1 MHDHPAVV
9 IGSAVP
15 SLGAGGILQAVLG
28 LIVVIAIVFGCGWL
42 ARRFGLQPS
51 MSGRKGGTVKVV
63 GSASVG
69 TRERVVVVEIADTW
83 LVLGVAAGSVRR
95 LHTLPVP
102 TENTTEETPVESEA
116 NPSFQTAFARQLR
129 ARFRGQRDDA

>member
-1 MHDHPAVV
+1 VHDHPAAVV

-51 MSGRKGGTVKVV
+51 MSGRKGGTIKIV

-69 TRERVVVVEIADTW
+69 SRERVVVVEIADTW

-95 LHTLPVP
+95 LHTLPAQ
-102 TENTTEETPVESEA
+102 TEDAPAETEA

-129 ARFRGQRDDA
+129 ARFRGQRDDS

>member
-15 SLGAGGILQAVLG
+15 SLGMGSMLQAVLG
-28 LIVVIAIVFGCGWL
+28 LIIVIAIVFGCGWL

-51 MSGRKGGTVKVV
+51 RQGGMVKVI

-95 LHTLPVP
+95 LHTLAAQ
-102 TENTTEETPVESEA
+102 TEETPAESEA

-129 ARFRGQRDDA
+129 ARFRGQRADS

>member
-9 IGSAVP
+9 IGSSVP

-28 LIVVIAIVFGCGWL
+28 LIVVIAIVFGCSWL
-42 ARRFGLQPS
+42 ARRFGLQPAL
-51 MSGRKGGTVKVV
+51 SGRKGGTVKVV

-83 LVLGVAAGSVRR
+83 LVLGVATGSVRR
-95 LHTLPVP
+95 LHTLPAP
-102 TENTTEETPVESEA
+102 AGDAPVENEPH
-116 NPSFQTAFARQLR
+116 PSFQTAFARQLR
-129 ARFRGQRDDA
+129 ARFRGQRDDS